1 MPQEFVAGVELP
13 RTVHLDIDAET
24 VKKLVIDQEVSISI
38 KGVVKSLNIPPDLPD
53 ENDLASFSV
62 RITKQTV
69 EGRNVFAELADETDE
84 ED

>member
-1 MPQEFVAGVELP
+1 MPVAGVELP

-24 VKKLVIDQEVSISI
+24 VKKLAIDQEVSVVL
-38 KGVVKSLNIPPDLPD
+38 KGVVKSLHIPPDLPD
-53 ENDLASFSV
+53 EDNLASFSI

-69 EGRNVFAELADETDE
+69 EGRNVFAELADEADE

>member
-1 MPQEFVAGVELP
+1 MTHGFAAGVELP
-13 RTVHLDIDAET
+13 RMVHLDIDAET

-62 RITKQTV
+62 RITKQTG
-69 EGRNVFAELADETDE
+69 EGRNGFAELADEADV

>member
-1 MPQEFVAGVELP
+1 MPVAGVELP

-24 VKKLVIDQEVSISI
+24 VKKLAIDQEVSISI
-38 KGVVKSLNIPPDLPD
+38 KGVVKSLNIPTDLPD
-53 ENDLASFSV
+53 EDNLASFSV
-62 RITKQTV
+62 RIIKQTV